1 MLVVIKAPFI
11 YQLVG
16 QRPSKNR
23 LRLIEDSPLD
33 FFNYNNGLLQAENV
47 ALTQIAEQF
56 GTPCYVY
63 SRATFERHYNAY
75 AEAFASH
82 PTLICYAVKACSN
95 IAILNVLARLGSGFD
110 IVSIGELERVLKA
123 GGDPSKVM
131 FSGLGKQAHE
141 MKRSLEVGIHCFNV
155 ESEAE
160 LYRLNDVAGEM
171 GKVAP
176 VSLRVNP
183 DVDAKTHPYISTGLK
198 ENKFGIDIQDAVRIY
213 KIAHK
218 LPNLNVMGVDCHI
231 GSQLTELTPFLDTFD
246 RLIGLVDELAEA
258 GITIKHLDLGGGL
271 GVRYRDEVPPEPAEY
286 AKLILEKVKDRPV
299 TLAFEPGRSIAAN
312 AGILLTKVEFLKC
325 TPHKNFAVI
334 DGAMNDL
341 IRPSLYGAWMN
352 IVPVSLAP
360 TPEGVR
366 TYDLVGPV
374 CETGDFLGKD
384 RELDIQAGDL
394 LAVRSAGAYGFTMSS
409 NYNSRSRAAEV
420 MVDGDNAHLIRV
432 RETIEHQLAGEQVL
446 PD

>member
-1 MLVVIKAPFI
+1 M
-11 YQLVG
+11 
-16 QRPSKNR
+16 
-23 LRLIEDSPLD
+23 D
-33 FFNYNNGLLQAENV
+33 FFNYSNHTLQAENV
-47 ALTQIAEQF
+47 SLSDIANQY

-63 SRATFERHYNAY
+63 SRAAFESHYNAY
-75 AEAFASH
+75 ADAFSSH

-95 IAILNVLARLGSGFD
+95 IAILNILAKQGAGFD
-110 IVSIGELERVLKA
+110 IVSVGELERVLKA
-123 GGDPSKVM
+123 GGDPAKVM
-131 FSGLGKQAHE
+131 FSGLGKQAGE
-141 MKRSLEVGIHCFNV
+141 MRRALEVGIHCFNV

-160 LYRLNDVAGEM
+160 LYRLDQVAGEM
-171 GKVAP
+171 GKKAP

-213 KIAHK
+213 KIANE

-231 GSQLTELTPFLDTFD
+231 GSQLTELKPFLDTFD
-246 RLIGLVDELAEA
+246 RLIGLVNQLADE
-258 GITIKHLDLGGGL
+258 GIKIKHLDLGGGL
-271 GVRYRDEVPPEPAEY
+271 GVRYRDEVPPSPADY
-286 AKLILEKVKDRPV
+286 AKLLLEKVKGLDV

-312 AGILLTKVEFLKC
+312 AGVLLTQVEFLKC
-325 TPHKNFAVI
+325 TPHKNFAII

-341 IRPSLYGAWMN
+341 IRPSLYSAWMDV
-352 IVPVSLAP
+352 VPVSLAA
-360 TPEGVR
+360 TPEGKR
-366 TYDLVGPV
+366 SYDLVGPI

-394 LAVRSAGAYGFTMSS
+394 LVVRSAGAYGFTMSS
-409 NYNSRSRAAEV
+409 NYNSRNRAAEV
-420 MVDGDNAHLIRV
+420 MVDGDATHLIRA